1 MFPGTGRRADCWAGD
16 GLHQKKML
24 IGRKR
29 RKLSLTIEEMIDQRV
44 DHLREEKSM
53 CAPSENNGLQ
63 PVFPNE
69 MKSSTH
75 TS

>member
-29 RKLSLTIEEMIDQRV
+29 RKLSLTIEEIINQRV
-44 DHLREEKSM
+44 DHLR
-53 CAPSENNGLQ
+53 
-63 PVFPNE
+63 
-69 MKSSTH
+69 
-75 TS
+75 